1 MNNIETAAKFILTTP
16 PLEEIS
22 DVFIDVTERFRYNM
36 ISKDEAIEE
45 LISCYQNEL
54 NKFVENNSRI
64 NEDCTYCTA

>member
-1 MNNIETAAKFILTTP
+1 MNNIETAANFILTTP

-22 DVFIDVTERFRYNM
+22 DVFLDVTERFRYNM

>member
-22 DVFIDVTERFRYNM
+22 DVFLDVTERFRYNM